1 MKRLIAA
8 LFLVICGMFCVQST
22 YADRIPTK
30 GKWGQTDVRSIIP
43 APPTASIENTNL
55 TVEFVH
61 PLSNLTVKVTDN
73 TGAVVYEE
81 NISVSTPM
89 PTPLMK
95 IRTTAAGMRTK
106 PFSRRGLGRG
116 SMKRILC
123 ATRFGSHGL
132 IGKQQ
137 AAHRCS
143 RRNGERPPTKFS
155 TYCAQSRATVS
166 NRLTDSSG
174 HGQLNRAMRGKR
186 CKTTAL
192 ARP

>member
-1 MKRLIAA
+1 MNSTAPASQAPVKQRQSCWPAGKH
-8 LFLVICGMFCVQST
+8 LFSRETSPPCGCVT
-22 YADRIPTK
+22 PARKCATIFPLRGRIRSCKPCWK
-30 GKWGQTDVRSIIP
+30 GSFRGRR
-43 APPTASIENTNL
+43 
-55 TVEFVH
+55 
-61 PLSNLTVKVTDN
+61 
-73 TGAVVYEE
+73 

-155 TYCAQSRATVS
+155 THCAQSRATVS

>member
-81 NISVSTPM
+81 NISVSTPQSY
-89 PTPLMK
+89 TIPLSVQSGEYTLSL
-95 IRTTAAGMRTK
+95 IHNYGTLT
-106 PFSRRGLGRG
+106 G
-116 SMKRILC
+116 SFVI
-123 ATRFGSHGL
+123 
-132 IGKQQ
+132 
-137 AAHRCS
+137 
-143 RRNGERPPTKFS
+143 E
-155 TYCAQSRATVS
+155 
-166 NRLTDSSG
+166 
-174 HGQLNRAMRGKR
+174 
-186 CKTTAL
+186 
-192 ARP
+192 